1 MSFFKSWL
9 GVDAAHLQSVIFLKL
24 ALAGHL
30 TLLVARTRKPIW
42 PKPGPNPI
50 LLGAI
55 IGTQTVAVL
64 IVGLGIFVPAIP
76 WTYIVGVI
84 AYCLAWML
92 IEDPAKIAVWKQPG
106 LSGKQH
112 QRFVGLGG
120 GPLHS
125 HGSGG
130 VDQDRG
136 MSAGFTIQV
145 GRRGLIG
152 G

>member
-1 MSFFKSWL
+1 MGVVETFALLSFFKVWL

-30 TLLVARTRKPIW
+30 TLLVARTRKPFW
-42 PKPGPNPI
+42 SKPRPNPI

-76 WTYIVGVI
+76 WTYILGVI

-92 IEDPAKIAVWKQPG
+92 VED
-106 LSGKQH
+106 SGENRRLQAA
-112 QRFVGLGG
+112 GLGRET
-120 GPLHS
+120 PPT
-125 HGSGG
+125 
-130 VDQDRG
+130 VRG
-136 MSAGFTIQV
+136 AG
-145 GRRGLIG
+145 R
-152 G
+152 